1 MLVPLDLNFC
11 SVPYEHVIVISPV
24 ISSETSQLE
33 YHIIDGAHPEL
44 NAMNFSKE
52 NMDWCCGKECGKV
65 LSFFK
70 ITYGFAFVPGRN
82 RVFEM
87 FNDDSGYHLVPGT
100 AVCLPNSMKKRKKGG
115 NKKSD
120 APIKGC

>member
-1 MLVPLDLNFC
+1 MLVSLELIFGSFTC
-11 SVPYEHVIVISPV
+11 KHVIGISLI

-33 YHIIDGAHPEL
+33 YHIIDCAHPEVK
-44 NAMNFSKE
+44 AMIFNKE
-52 NMDWCCGKECGKV
+52 NIDWCCGEA
-65 LSFFK
+65 LSFDK
-70 ITYGFAFVPGRN
+70 IGQGFAFVPGWN
-82 RVFEM
+82 RVCEM

-120 APIKGC
+120 ATYGRC